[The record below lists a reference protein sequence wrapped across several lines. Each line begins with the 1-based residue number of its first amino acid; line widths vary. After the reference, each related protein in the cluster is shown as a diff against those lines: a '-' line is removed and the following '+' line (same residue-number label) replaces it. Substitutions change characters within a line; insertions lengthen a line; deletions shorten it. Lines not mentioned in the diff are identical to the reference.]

1 MTKENEFNNV
11 CSNNSTAI
19 VTPQRSEI
27 RISFSIPLPVFSKSV
42 RSKLQKAVFVVTSLL
57 VFVMSGCSALDVQ
70 LRSPWGALLFLS
82 TMCGVLYCFWVILGK
97 CCGYVSI
104 INEKEEEEGEV

>member
-19 VTPQRSEI
+19 VTPQRCEI

-57 VFVMSGCSALDVQ
+57 VLVMSGCSALDVQ
-70 LRSPWGALLFLS
+70 LSSPWGALLFLS
-82 TMCGVLYCFWVILGK
+82 AMSGILYCCWVILCK
-97 CCGYVSI
+97 CCEYVSI
-104 INEKEEEEGEV
+104 INEKEEEGEV